1 VSGPPYSLHGK
12 RVWVAG
18 HTGMVGSALTR
29 RLQREGCKLLTVS
42 HAELDL
48 RRQAETEAWMRRTQ
62 PQVVFIAAA
71 RVGGIQANIAYPADF
86 LYDNLAI
93 ATNIIHGAHLVG
105 VEKLA
110 FLGSSCMYPRL
121 AAQPLHEDSLLTGP
135 LEPTNE
141 AYAIAKLAGIKLCQ
155 SYRRQ
160 HGSHFIA
167 PIPTNLFG
175 PGDNFDPA
183 ASHVVP
189 AMIRKVQQAKRD
201 GGNVS
206 IWGTGKPSREFL
218 FVDDAA
224 DAVVFLMRHF
234 DGPEP
239 INIGSGED
247 ITISRLAETIAEVLG
262 FSGTFEYDTSKP
274 DGMPRKRL
282 DSDRILALGWRATT
296 PLVEGLR
303 QTIAWYSA
311 HRATRQRLAHIAG

>member
-1 VSGPPYSLHGK
+1 
-12 RVWVAG
+12 
-18 HTGMVGSALTR
+18 M
-29 RLQREGCKLLTVS
+29 
-42 HAELDL
+42 
-48 RRQAETEAWMRRTQ
+48 
-62 PQVVFIAAA
+62 
-71 RVGGIQANIAYPADF
+71 
-86 LYDNLAI
+86 
-93 ATNIIHGAHLVG
+93 
-105 VEKLA
+105 
-110 FLGSSCMYPRL
+110 
-121 AAQPLHEDSLLTGP
+121 HEDSLLTGP

-141 AYAIAKLAGIKLCQ
+141 AYAVAKLAGIKLCQ
-155 SYRRQ
+155 SYRSQ

-189 AMIRKVQQAKRD
+189 AMIRKVQEAMSC

-247 ITISRLAETIAEVLG
+247 ITISRLAETIAEYRDLAERSNTIPASRMACRASDWTAIAFWPWG
-262 FSGTFEYDTSKP
+262 GAPRRLWLKDYGRRSPGTARIARHDSG
-274 DGMPRKRL
+274 
-282 DSDRILALGWRATT
+282 
-296 PLVEGLR
+296 
-303 QTIAWYSA
+303 
-311 HRATRQRLAHIAG
+311 